1 MLNKNVGV
9 NTMGAPGAY
18 ILTIFV
24 MFSTFGTINGNLF
37 SASRV
42 LLATAQNGI
51 LLPKFLAYVHPTRKT
66 PIVALAVIAAIT
78 SCLTAPGDFTFL
90 SKMVTLVQWIFYLA
104 TCVGLCYM
112 RIFKPERLERR
123 AIKVPLPL
131 LIVFIII
138 AVFLVIAPFIGAA
151 KGVIQYVIVVA
162 VIVIAFPIWVVRVL
176 FGINGGGGKE
186 GVEEMEQSQDRD
198 Q

>member
-1 MLNKNVGV
+1 
-9 NTMGAPGAY
+9 MGAPGAY

-42 LLATAQNGI
+42 LIATAQNGI

-78 SCLTAPGDFTFL
+78 SCLTAPGSFTFL

-131 LIVFIII
+131 LLVFVVI
-138 AVFLVIAPFIGAA
+138 ALFLVVAPFIGAA
-151 KGVIQYVIVVA
+151 QGYIQYVIVVVV
-162 VIVIAFPIWVVRVL
+162 VILAFPIWVVRVL
-176 FGINGGGGKE
+176 FGINGGGGKD
-186 GVEEMEQSQDRD
+186 GVEELERVQNRED
-198 Q
+198 

>member
-1 MLNKNVGV
+1 
-9 NTMGAPGAY
+9 MGPPGAY

-24 MFSTFGTINGNLF
+24 MFSTFGTVNGNMF

-66 PIVALAVIAAIT
+66 PIVALFVIAVIT
-78 SCLTAPGDFTFL
+78 SALTAPGDFTFL
-90 SKMVTLVQWIFYLA
+90 SKMVTLVQWIFYCA
-104 TCVGLCYM
+104 AVVGLCYM
-112 RIFKPERLERR
+112 RIFHPERLEKR

-131 LIVFIII
+131 LLIFVVV
-138 AVFLVIAPFIGAA
+138 AAFLVIAPFIGA
-151 KGVIQYVIVVA
+151 GNGYIQYVIVVA
-162 VIVIAFPIWVVRVL
+162 VVALAFPIWVVRVL

-186 GVEEMEQSQDRD
+186 GVLEMEESQAHED
-198 Q
+198 